1 MGFLVFALWVTAA
14 ISMVF
19 LIGTSNFVVNRDD
32 VFTSMQNH
40 NSNSLGYFYYTVFAT
55 LWVNSLLLA
64 ITVFVI
70 AATCAVWYYSKAP
83 GVELDSPVI
92 SAFYMTFRYHFGSLS
107 LGALIMAIVQFIQF
121 IFEILAKQV

>member
-32 VFTSMQNH
+32 VFTSMQSH

-92 SAFYMTFRYHFGSLS
+92 SGFYMTFRYHFGSLS